1 MDNDPRNDPKSDQY
15 INPDDLDVT
24 ADQIS
29 NLRDSP
35 AFDPK
40 THPHLYF
47 LGQATRSIEAGKID
61 HFRDPENL
69 KKFRAVKDYAA
80 SDEKHSAHV
89 QDLWNEFVQRLKA
102 QEDEKNAYL
111 KSTGSTKESAWL
123 KGFLKA
129 IDEYVDISGA
139 PELTEE
145 HYWKNGWGN
154 TREEII
160 TNIGKFY
167 IPINVKGQ
175 FRLKHEG
182 IDGETEFMKKED
194 FYNIFESHR
203 TVLTVESASGTRNK
217 DISIGQMFTAHNKN
231 RPFFMGLTFNPDPKW
246 SNPNIFNQW
255 QGWPIKP
262 VKGDVQIF
270 LDYAYDVSSNR
281 DDRTFDWSI
290 GWSAQIFKE
299 PHIVLGTAMVHRGEE
314 GIGKSFFAETL
325 AMLLGKHYVKIT
337 DFDQIFGTFN
347 AIIEHALL
355 THFEE
360 AFWAGDRRAEG
371 RFKDHITGTTRIIN
385 QKNLPMRQCKIYP
398 RTILNTNSHWAVPAG
413 PVARRF
419 AIFDVSE
426 AHQREVEYFAK
437 LAEWRKNGGV
447 AALLYY
453 FLNDVDITKVD
464 LRNPPRTFALMEN
477 QIATLRGVKR
487 FWFDVLRSAKLPYF
501 EEKDDNYHVVRDV
514 LYHYW
519 LAWCRTVNHKNTL
532 SIETFGSQFKE
543 LIPALDVNG
552 KVQRGRNGGVIS
564 LVEGGRQSTG
574 DREYFH
580 KIPTMELCRQLWDN
594 KFEALHSWEG
604 DEKPAGPEA
613 QKWEKIDV
621 SEWIKR
627 KRNIMDSNSEF

>member
-1 MDNDPRNDPKSDQY
+1 MDNDPKKDNDDDKDLY
-15 INPDDLDVT
+15 PDVGRIRKLVDFDDT
-24 ADQIS
+24 PTQPEQIS
-29 NLRDSP
+29 NLGERP
-35 AFDPK
+35 EFDPK
-40 THPHLYF
+40 ARPHLYF
-47 LGQATRSIEAGKID
+47 LAHATSSIEAGKID
-61 HFRDPENL
+61 DLRTPENL
-69 KKFRAVKDYAA
+69 KKFRSAKDYAA
-80 SDEKHSAHV
+80 SDEKHAAHV
-89 QDLWNEFVQRLKA
+89 QGELDRFMERLKTL
-102 QEDEKNAYL
+102 EDEKNAYL
-111 KSTGSTKESAWL
+111 KNTGSTKESAWL
-123 KGFLKA
+123 SGFLKA
-129 IDEYVDISGA
+129 IDEYVDSSA

-145 HYWKNGWGN
+145 YYWKNDWGS

-175 FRLKHEG
+175 FRLKHNG
-182 IDGETEFMKKED
+182 PDGETEFMKKED
-194 FYNIFESHR
+194 FLNVFESHR
-203 TVLTVESASGTRNK
+203 TVMTVESASGTRNK

-231 RPFFMGLTFNPDPKW
+231 RPFYMGLTFNPDPKW
-246 SNPNIFNQW
+246 NNPNIFNQW

-270 LDYAYDVSSNR
+270 LDYAYDVSFNR
-281 DDRTFDWSI
+281 DDRNAAWGL
-290 GWSAQIFKE
+290 GWSAQIFLE

-314 GIGKSFFAETL
+314 GIGKSFYAETL
-325 AMLLGKHYVKIT
+325 AMMLGKHYVKIT
-337 DFDQIFGTFN
+337 DFDQIFGQFN
-347 AIIEHALL
+347 AIIEYALL

-426 AHQREVEYFAK
+426 AHQREVEYFGR
-437 LAEWRKNGGV
+437 LAEWRKNGGI

-501 EEKDDNYHVVRDV
+501 KEKDDNYHVVRDV

-519 LAWCRTVNHKNTL
+519 LAWC
-532 SIETFGSQFKE
+532 Q
-543 LIPALDVNG
+543 NG
-552 KVQRGRNGGVIS
+552 
-564 LVEGGRQSTG
+564 QS
-574 DREYFH
+574 
-580 KIPTMELCRQLWDN
+580 
-594 KFEALHSWEG
+594 
-604 DEKPAGPEA
+604 
-613 QKWEKIDV
+613 
-621 SEWIKR
+621 
-627 KRNIMDSNSEF
+627 